1 MLYAGVDSA
10 ASPGLT
16 GKCGDRTGMAADMC
30 LLCTK
35 AGFRCKSDWLV
46 AIVYN
51 GNVVTS
57 LPELLPLGIS
67 CLKRQD
73 LASFVRDE
81 KIIQLFFF
89 GAGDSSR
96 L

>member
-1 MLYAGVDSA
+1 
-10 ASPGLT
+10 
-16 GKCGDRTGMAADMC
+16 MAADMC

-81 KIIQLFFF
+81 KIIQLFFL
-89 GAGDSSR
+89 GLVTLAGCNFFLSVLLIIIR
-96 L
+96 KGWW